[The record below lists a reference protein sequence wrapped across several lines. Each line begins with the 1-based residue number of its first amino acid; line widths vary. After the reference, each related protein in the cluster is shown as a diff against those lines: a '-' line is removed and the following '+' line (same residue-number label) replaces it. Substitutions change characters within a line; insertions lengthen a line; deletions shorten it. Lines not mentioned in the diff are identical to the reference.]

1 MEVGYSKALRLQ
13 RRHRQL
19 NLQPD
24 RNLVKSDNMNLLKP
38 QRSLEKM
45 QENARQK
52 VFVSTLLWLNGWPK
66 TNAVHW

>member
-1 MEVGYSKALRLQ
+1 MEVGYSKVLRMQ

-19 NLQPD
+19 NLLDSYQA
-24 RNLVKSDNMNLLKP
+24 VKSDNMNLLKP

-52 VFVSTLLWLNGWPK
+52 AFVSTLLWLNGWPK
-66 TNAVHW
+66 TNVVHW